1 MTVPQSVLIA
11 GEQLESGAHA
21 RNHLL
26 DLDKQLMHTADKY
39 LASSEKTF
47 LRLIPP
53 QTSTFILVEKL
64 NIK

>member
-11 GEQLESGAHA
+11 GEQLENGAYG

-39 LASSEKTF
+39 LANFEKTF
-47 LRLIPP
+47 LRLIPLH
-53 QTSTFILVEKL
+53 TSTIILAEKA
-64 NIK
+64 KY